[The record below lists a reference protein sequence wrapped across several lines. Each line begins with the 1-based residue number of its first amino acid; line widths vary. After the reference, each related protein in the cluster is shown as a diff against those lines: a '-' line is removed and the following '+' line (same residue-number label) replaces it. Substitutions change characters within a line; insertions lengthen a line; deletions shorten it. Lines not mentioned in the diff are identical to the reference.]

1 MKILGLG
8 ESLGF
13 GQKFSVWAKNFGL
26 GEKFGFERNYVCI
39 CILHF
44 AFEFPAKNSEFW
56 VCVKIL
62 GWGQNFG
69 FGGKF

>member
-8 ESLGF
+8 ENLGF

-44 AFEFPAKNSEFW
+44 VFEFPAKILSSGENFVFRKFFW
-56 VCVKIL
+56 V
-62 GWGQNFG
+62 
-69 FGGKF
+69 